1 MEAVWYVIQ
10 TMDEKAGTFGPFTD
24 LQAALNFL
32 NNTMF
37 PWSDELDSIEI
48 VKEYEDVS

>member
-10 TMDEKAGTFGPFTD
+10 TMDEKVGTFGPFTD

-48 VKEYEDVS
+48 VKEYE